1 VSNLNVGTRPLGIGL
16 FVFVMACAAAGCRDS
31 APIDGSAYRDVLFEN
46 LIGSPFHYHDQL
58 VRVVGVCQIQFE
70 GTVLWLNGQ
79 AQTEGRQHNS
89 LWLNVWPPTP
99 DVKALSGQ
107 LVVVEAHFDARHKG
121 HEGFS
126 NGQLDRINRLL
137 LATPDAAHDQRR
149 RAMDGAQ
156 VRPFGSYPSRQRGK

>member
-16 FVFVMACAAAGCRDS
+16 FVFVMAAAGCGDS

-46 LIGSPFHYHDQL
+46 LTGSSFHYHDKL
-58 VRVVGVCQIQFE
+58 VRVVGVCQIEFE

-79 AQTEGRQHNS
+79 AQTEGRQDNI
-89 LWLNVWPPTP
+89 LWLNVAWPPTP

-107 LVVVEAHFDARHKG
+107 LVLVEAHFDARHKG
-121 HEGFS
+121 HMGCC

-137 LATPDAAHDQRR
+137 PATPNAANDQRR
-149 RAMDGAQ
+149 RAMDGA
-156 VRPFGSYPSRQRGK
+156 F